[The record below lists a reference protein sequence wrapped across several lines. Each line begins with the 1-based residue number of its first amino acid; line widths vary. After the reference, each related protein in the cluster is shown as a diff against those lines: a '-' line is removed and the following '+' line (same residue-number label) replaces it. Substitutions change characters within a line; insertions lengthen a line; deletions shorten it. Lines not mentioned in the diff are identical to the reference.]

1 MDDVPA
7 ALKELERHGLMYVQD
22 AARPSL
28 TTLLVGE
35 PVKGAWWA
43 HPEAH
48 RIFGVYG
55 RLEAHPDVLR
65 VKLLDGKVTLVHRR
79 MMAAVAAVGR
89 SCSPWQLDGL
99 SRDAELLL
107 ERVEKEER
115 VATSAKPGKE
125 LGERLLVV
133 LGEEHTEKGR
143 HVTVLSSWDAV
154 CRERRIE
161 PLPSVSAAHAA
172 IALAALALPTTSGA
186 LPRLPWV

>member
-1 MDDVPA
+1 MDDVTS
-7 ALKELERHGLMYVQD
+7 ALAELERHGLMFVQD

-28 TTLLVGE
+28 TTLLVGK

-55 RLEAHPDVLR
+55 QLEAHPDVLR
-65 VKLLDGKVTLVHRR
+65 VKLLDGKVTLVHRQL
-79 MMAAVAAVGR
+79 MPAIAAVGR

-99 SRDAELLL
+99 SSAAETLL
-107 ERVEKEER
+107 ERVEKEAR
-115 VATSAKPGKE
+115 IATSEKPGKE

-143 HVTVLSSWDAV
+143 HVTVLQSWDAA
-154 CRERRIE
+154 CRERGIE
-161 PLPSVSAAHAA
+161 PLPSVPAARAA

-186 LPRLPWV
+186 LPRLPWG